1 MSSPRATTSLPA
13 SRPHSEAADGHP
25 GTLRRPLSTPLQR
38 VRGVLA
44 GDRSLALLL
53 PQARRLAELNRL
65 FARAAPY
72 GLARACRVAAVT
84 GETAL
89 VYCSYGAAAARVRS
103 QAKTLARALSA
114 AGQTVSEIKVK
125 VRADWA
131 VPDRP
136 AKQGMGKSALDAW
149 HALDRALPPGDLKDA
164 VKRLLEHQ
172 LGAGR

>member
-1 MSSPRATTSLPA
+1 M
-13 SRPHSEAADGHP
+13 
-25 GTLRRPLSTPLQR
+25 LRRPLSSPLQP

-53 PQARRLAELNRL
+53 PEARRLAELNRL
-65 FARAAPY
+65 FATVAPS

-89 VYCSYGAAAARVRS
+89 VYCGYGAAAARVRS

-114 AGQTVSEIKVK
+114 EGRTVSEIKVK

-136 AKQGMGKSALDAW
+136 PKQGMGKAAIAAW
-149 HALDRALPPGDLKDA
+149 HALDGSLPPGDLKDA
-164 VKRLLEHQ
+164 VARLLRHQ
-172 LGAGR
+172 GKVNG